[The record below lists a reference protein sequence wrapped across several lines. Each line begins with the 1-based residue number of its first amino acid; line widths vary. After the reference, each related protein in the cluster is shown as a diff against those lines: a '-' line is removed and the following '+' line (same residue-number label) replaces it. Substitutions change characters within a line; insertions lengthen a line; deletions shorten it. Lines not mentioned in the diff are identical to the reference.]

1 MSECLASVWLI
12 TYNHE
17 KFIAEAIDSALTQ
30 ITDFDFEIVIGDDC
44 STDGTT
50 AIVQKYKNDFPERIK
65 TIYQQKNVGALR
77 NAYEFTLS
85 QCKGK
90 YIAPLEGD
98 DYWID
103 PYRLQKQVDF
113 LERNPEYGLIY
124 GNQYH
129 LEPEGKLQPYIPST
143 ISTFEDLLFNSS
155 IPTASTCLRKV
166 LIDQFAADTSFLS
179 KNWHLADFPLWLWIF
194 QNSKI
199 HHVDEFYSVYR
210 RHAGSVTDFNSF
222 TKGEL
227 FYLSVIDVKKYFYSY
242 YKGEKPLI
250 DFIRKEYHSLFL
262 LSLEY
267 RMVPKCVKYFPYSVR
282 KNINFIG
289 NLIKSKFS
297 KRILK

>member
-1 MSECLASVWLI
+1 MSECVASVWLI

-17 KFIAEAIDSALTQ
+17 RFIAEAIESALAQ

-50 AIVQKYKNDFPERIK
+50 AIVEKYRNNFPKRIK
-65 TIYQQKNVGALR
+65 AVYQDKNVGALR

-103 PYRLQKQVDF
+103 PHRLQKQVDF
-113 LERNPEYGLIY
+113 LEKNPEFGLAY

-129 LEPEGKLQPYIPST
+129 LEPDGKSHPYKPSI

-155 IPTASTCLRKV
+155 IPTASTCLRKD
-166 LIDQFAADTSFLS
+166 LIDQFASDTSFLS
-179 KNWHLADFPLWLWIF
+179 KNWLLADFPLWLWIY

-199 HHVDEFYSVYR
+199 HYVDEFYSV
-210 RHAGSVTDFNSF
+210 
-222 TKGEL
+222 
-227 FYLSVIDVKKYFYSY
+227 
-242 YKGEKPLI
+242 
-250 DFIRKEYHSLFL
+250 
-262 LSLEY
+262 
-267 RMVPKCVKYFPYSVR
+267 
-282 KNINFIG
+282 
-289 NLIKSKFS
+289 
-297 KRILK
+297 